1 MQIPDCSDKKVIIL
15 KKLHGFNLINNL
27 ILILIALLCVYPFLY
42 IFFIA
47 VSDGTFLAKGQ
58 VSFLPKGFNLEA
70 FKYVLTNPR
79 FRVFVGLRNSFI
91 YTILGTVI
99 AMAMTYITAYVL
111 SRPRFKHRYWLMSLF
126 VITWV
131 FEAGIIPQYIV
142 YNAFGFVDNPAVM
155 IIPGAISTQF
165 LIIAKTFLD
174 GIPKELEEA
183 AFVDGANDW
192 VIMTRIYMP
201 LCTTLFATIGTFYAI
216 STWNQYLLPQIYLK
230 SENLQTI
237 QQILK
242 SVVITD
248 STSGTVFQNIFVNG
262 VTLNQD
268 NLKAAAVFT
277 AMLPI
282 VCIYPFVQKY
292 FKKGILL
299 GSVKG

>member
-1 MQIPDCSDKKVIIL
+1 MKEGRNLKL
-15 KKLHGFNLINNL
+15 KKPILFDLVNNTILLI
-27 ILILIALLCVYPFLY
+27 IALLCVYPFLY
-42 IFFIA
+42 VLFIA
-47 VSDGTFLAKGQ
+47 ISNGTFLARGE
-58 VSFLPKGFNLEA
+58 VSFLPKGVNLES
-70 FKYVLTNPR
+70 FRYILTNHNLS
-79 FRVFVGLRNSFI
+79 VFTGLKNSFI
-91 YTILGTVI
+91 YTIVGTLVAI
-99 AMAMTYITAYVL
+99 VTTYFTAYVL
-111 SRPRFKHRYWLMSLF
+111 SRPRFKHRYWIMSLF

-131 FEAGIIPQYIV
+131 FEAGIIPQFIV

-174 GIPKELEEA
+174 GVPKELEEA

-201 LCTTLFATIGTFYAI
+201 LCTTLFATVGTFYAI
-216 STWNQYLLPQIYLK
+216 SIWNQYLLPQIYLK

-237 QQILK
+237 QQVLK

-248 STSGTVFQNIFVNG
+248 STSGTTFKNVIVNG
-262 VTLNQD
+262 ITLNQQ

-282 VCIYPFVQKY
+282 VCLYPFVQKY